1 MKRFFENTLISRAFS
16 KVLRVA
22 ALLCVLLGIS
32 SSAWGVT
39 IQGDFGHGWQ
49 SYNIDNP
56 CEIYV
61 EQGSHGLKIESQ
73 NLWWGCND
81 GQIERNNCTNW
92 ELFQN
97 TSNCSFYAD
106 VAGTYTFKI
115 ERWTATSNGNPVI
128 SVTYP
133 PTEDQAGFF
142 DNEALV
148 LTIASK
154 EYKYN
159 KTHSETWNLGT
170 NLAQAPKLT
179 LAILNT
185 WKKENQGRICEAILC
200 AKIDGKDQDIATFS
214 WKSNNPS
221 GNKPTG
227 TNIDQKWQWTG
238 NFELPSTP
246 GTHNIEFWV
255 KAKGKVHGT
264 SDCGSNDEMY
274 LNNGSNNY
282 KMTYSMAAL
291 NVANVYGVG
300 TAFEGWPS
308 NDCDDK
314 KFIALSKGQNNVFSG
329 ELTGMKFNPEQN
341 NVFKFTTKQCWTG
354 CANTGCPETLQF
366 YDICSPDGNKMY
378 GVAVNKDNDQNSV
391 VTLSAG
397 YTTPITLYVDK
408 TNNTYWIQATKET
421 PSTGQ
426 YFYCDM
432 EEFHDWTQ
440 NNTSIIKAIFTK
452 TDKSTVTQT
461 LEICT
466 SNQNVYVSQEID
478 LSTITKV
485 KVQRYDANANNP
497 NDQIEKTLSEGQ
509 NCIKVTAWR
518 DGVATKF
525 TGKCGGTDVIDE
537 DAALLLTYEP
547 KVNLDNNTAQ
557 LGAYLRYTMCDEMT
571 EYGFVYC
578 IGSSYGGCTPT
589 ESSVLKIK
597 QTGSL
602 QRGQEFSMTTP
613 KLPDNNWY
621 GYRAYAIIDGTTYL
635 SAETKYF
642 TFNKCTPP
650 VGGVDGLTFT
660 VDASLGET
668 HSDPCTLT
676 FGTLELA
683 IKYLKDSYKNESA
696 YQYVEKDNTGSYNLR
711 QNVIMNVRFYDDTPD
726 DNTTAYEYA
735 GTTWTY
741 SAGTD
746 KMNGGVGLALMV
758 EDINRASSAT
768 KTLTIKGENPLLTP
782 HVHHMLI
789 RNSRNIVLDNLHFV
803 SDPTGAVKDNSFEI
817 DVNTTK
823 WNDIAIGT
831 RGNANI
837 IVQNCSFYATGFT
850 GVHVS
855 GYDGVTF
862 INNVFDAKFEETGDA
877 EAVGNA
883 ISWGASAKF
892 LACKNIKFVRN
903 NFTGDHCTML
913 WIQESQNMLFMNN
926 VFWNTNKYTDPD
938 GEYDVPAAAR
948 LITQFGKSIQKIG
961 FYYNTMYFADN
972 GTTGN
977 VSKYDFL
984 AFTQKKNGDN
994 NGPSSAINEGT
1005 IVFKYNN
1012 CYSYDQDCPGKSDN
1026 PFLGKT
1032 AISTGENYCPN
1043 NFWSIKADAN
1053 FAFGCTANTKIN
1065 VSDQM
1070 CGTTALDPSMLV
1082 INGTGLNLGDKLT
1095 VDDVQTVVGKG
1106 ISLTD
1111 DEVRSDRYNNA
1122 IRPKETDKKWT
1133 YGAYQQKASNDVDVI
1148 IWQGDENENWDD
1160 RNNWVYLDKDNKP
1173 QPLTCLQILS
1183 DDLTV
1188 IIPEGNSSTYPTPS
1202 DGIKYWPQ
1210 LPSKF
1215 DNGDDNKDPR
1225 SAIPI
1230 AEQVTAGSSG
1240 KFAKT
1245 IQLEYGA
1252 AIKGVENLYDGTNR
1266 YYGEAIV
1273 GFTAP
1278 RTMNI
1283 LVGTIVQPW
1292 DDELKKYRNIKS
1304 GDYYI
1309 DNHMPHVYMR
1319 RADMENGSTYW
1330 GNSFTSREVEVSPD
1344 RIFVIYVSNQYG
1356 QYKLSADEYNDEYGL
1371 TGANKLN
1378 GKEAYKY
1385 PDIKGIFADEQGM
1398 RTYTVV
1404 DGNRLFN
1411 NSYPCNIDASQ
1422 INVSIY
1428 DYENASWNVAED
1440 DDVIKPQHGFVLN
1453 DASSLTI
1460 DKEWLTGGDTKSRS
1474 ARISLPKF
1482 YLHAIN
1488 ATSGAEQQSKIIVKY
1503 DELHTGESPAAMD
1516 TKKVFSDSDI
1526 NTPELYMIAYD
1537 DKYARFHTNNP
1548 TQQIPLGIRLQT
1560 DMRVHFKLDNLEG
1573 FESVTLYDAE
1583 DDYTFNL
1590 KENPNLY
1597 LDMKVGDI
1605 VGRYFLN
1612 VSVNGEIIEEPEID
1626 NEGDDV
1632 TTDVESSFCEKNINI
1647 YTNEVD
1653 NSIQVVTSGVELQ
1666 TIYVSD
1672 MAGKTMRYVVSG
1684 NSANLQLPVAQG
1696 VYTINVIGDTA
1707 SRTEKVILK

>member
-1 MKRFFENTLISRAFS
+1 MKRFFENTLISGAYS
-16 KVLRVA
+16 KALRVA
-22 ALLCVLLGIS
+22 ALLCVLLGVS
-32 SSAWGVT
+32 TSAWGVS
-39 IQGDFGHGWQ
+39 IPGDFNGW
-49 SYNIDNP
+49 STSATIDNTY
-56 CEIYV
+56 EVQLEEGKTY
-61 EQGSHGLKIESQ
+61 GFKIESWGT
-73 NLWWGCND
+73 WWGLNSGTIVRTNCTDWQLYTNN
-81 GQIERNNCTNW
+81 QNNC
-92 ELFQN
+92 
-97 TSNCSFYAD
+97 SIYAD
-106 VAGTYTFKI
+106 VTGTYKFTLTH
-115 ERWTATSNGNPVI
+115 WSATENGNPFI
-128 SVTYP
+128 TVTYP

-179 LAILNT
+179 LATLNT
-185 WKKENQGRICEAILC
+185 WKKENQGRICDATLC

-221 GNKPTG
+221 GDQKTG

-291 NVANVYGVG
+291 DVANVYGVG
-300 TAFEGWPS
+300 TAFSGWPS
-308 NDCDDK
+308 NDCDDL
-314 KFIALSKGQNNVFSG
+314 KFIALSKGANNVFSG
-329 ELTGMKFNPEQN
+329 ELTGMKYNPEQN

-354 CANTGCPETLQF
+354 CANTGCSETLQF

-408 TNNTYWIQATKET
+408 TNNTYWIEATKET

-432 EEFHDWTQ
+432 EEFPGWTQ

-478 LSTITKV
+478 LSNITKV
-485 KVQRYDANANNP
+485 KVQRYNADASNP
-497 NDQIEKTLSEGQ
+497 NDEIEKTLSDGQ
-509 NCIKVTAWR
+509 NCIKITDWR
-518 DGVATKF
+518 AGEATKF

-862 INNVFDAKFEETGDA
+862 INNVFDAKFEETGDD

-926 VFWNTNKYTDPD
+926 VFWNTNKYTDPE
-938 GEYDVPAAAR
+938 GKYDVPAAAR
-948 LITQFGKSIQKIG
+948 LITQFGKSIQNLG

-977 VSKYDFL
+977 SSKYDFL
-984 AFTQKKNGDN
+984 AFTPKKNGNN
-994 NGPSSAINEGT
+994 NGPSDAIKEGT
-1005 IVFKYNN
+1005 IEFKYNN
-1012 CYSYDQDCPGKSDN
+1012 CYSYDKDCPGKSDN
-1026 PFLGKT
+1026 PFLSKT
-1032 AISTGENYCPN
+1032 AISTGTNYCPN
-1043 NFWSIKADAN
+1043 NFWSAKADAN
-1053 FAFGCTANTKIN
+1053 FAFGCNTNKDVD
-1065 VSDQM
+1065 VSGQM
-1070 CGTTALDPSMLV
+1070 CETSATDPASLV
-1082 INGTGLNLGDKLT
+1082 INGQGLNFGDILT
-1095 VDDVQTVVGKG
+1095 VDGIQEVVGTG
-1106 ISLTD
+1106 ISITK
-1111 DEVRSDRYNNA
+1111 EEIYSDRYNVDF
-1122 IRPKETDKKWT
+1122 RPEEGNWT
-1133 YGAYQQKASNDVDVI
+1133 YGAYQYKESEVIDEI
-1148 IWQGDENENWDD
+1148 IWQGTNDSNWDD
-1160 RNNWVYLDKDNKP
+1160 RNNWIYIDKNGEK
-1173 QPLTCLQILS
+1173 QQLSCLQILS
-1183 DDLTV
+1183 NNLKV
-1188 IIPEGNSSTYPTPS
+1188 IIPEGNSNTYPTPS
-1202 DGIKYWPQ
+1202 KGISNWPQ

-1278 RTMNI
+1278 RTKNI

-1292 DDELKKYRNIKS
+1292 DAELENYRNIKS

-1319 RADMENGSTYW
+1319 RAAIQS
-1330 GNSFTSREVEVSPD
+1330 GNTNWDDPFTSKEVEVSPD
-1344 RIFVIYVSNQYG
+1344 RVFVIYVSNQYG

-1398 RTYTVV
+1398 RAYTVV

-1428 DYENASWNVAED
+1428 DYDNASWNVAED
-1440 DDVIKPQHGFVLN
+1440 GDVIKPQHGFVLDKSLN
-1453 DASSLTI
+1453 NLTI
-1460 DKEWLTGGDTKSRS
+1460 NKEWLTGGDTKSRS
-1474 ARISLPKF
+1474 ARIFLPKF

-1526 NTPELYMIAYD
+1526 NTPELYMTAYD

-1548 TQQIPLGIRLQT
+1548 TQQIPLGIRLQV

-1573 FESVTLYDAE
+1573 FESVTLYDALA
-1583 DDYTFNL
+1583 DYTFNL
-1590 KENPNLY
+1590 KENPDLY
-1597 LDMKVGDI
+1597 LDMKAGEI
-1605 VGRYFLN
+1605 IGRYFLN
-1612 VSVNGEIIEEPEID
+1612 VSVNGDVSDEPEE
-1626 NEGDDV
+1626 EGGV
-1632 TTDVESSFCEKNINI
+1632 TTDIESSFNEKKINI
-1647 YTNEVD
+1647 YTNESD

-1672 MAGKTMRYVVSG
+1672 MAGKTMHYIVSG